1 MWKKII
7 VAVLVMTVAA
17 ATVMAIIEVQ
27 GNAAAA
33 AATAT
38 QEAAAAPTATPMNG
52 AGNGNA
58 GQGKQQGQNAGDGAA
73 VQQKLNQSVDN
84 VGEPWSATATITELG
99 DVGMTVTL
107 DDGSQVYV
115 ELGPSF
121 YWQAQGSLAVGDA
134 IAIDGFF
141 NGDQYH
147 AAKITQA
154 DGTVLTLRSETG
166 QPLWSGG
173 AANGG
178 GAGHGSQGAGGSGLV
193 QIAPEDWV
201 TMTATVATVNR
212 NGLTIETAEGE
223 VMALNF
229 GRADFWQSQAVQFA
243 AGDAIE
249 VQGFW
254 QDGQFQTGQVTK
266 TATGER
272 LLLRDP
278 NGRPLWGGPGRNG
291 GQGGKGGQGQGHAAR
306 TNG

>member
-7 VAVLVMTVAA
+7 VAILVVTVAA
-17 ATVMAIIEVQ
+17 AAVMAAIEVQ
-27 GNAAAA
+27 GNVAAK

-38 QEAAAAPTATPMNG
+38 PTAAATQVAAPTNG
-52 AGNGNA
+52 AGNTGQGRQQGKNA
-58 GQGKQQGQNAGDGAA
+58 GASAAGQQAQ
-73 VQQKLNQSVDN
+73 NQSAAI
-84 VGEPWSATATITELG
+84 VGAPWSAAATIVELG
-99 DVGMTVTL
+99 EVGMTVSL
-107 DDGSQVYV
+107 ADGSQVYV

-121 YWQAQGSLAVGDA
+121 YWQAQGTLAVGDA
-134 IAIDGFF
+134 ITIDGFF

-201 TMTATVATVNR
+201 TMTATIATVNR

-254 QDGQFQTGQVTK
+254 QDGQFQTGQVTR

-291 GQGGKGGQGQGHAAR
+291 GQGGNGRQGQGHAAP